1 MFHPVSQIT
10 ALANGRKS
18 DSRFARSTALE
29 VAQTCYIIVI
39 HDYTATDVNPNQN
52 IHLARVCQS
61 IVSLL
66 INLFDSALRYCLAL
80 KLSMSQFPR

>member
-29 VAQTCYIIVI
+29 VAQTWYIIVI
-39 HDYTATDVNPNQN
+39 HDYMATDVNPN
-52 IHLARVCQS
+52 
-61 IVSLL
+61 
-66 INLFDSALRYCLAL
+66 
-80 KLSMSQFPR
+80 